1 MVELDKLR
9 SAVRERRRA
18 VGRSQRQLASSIGLH
33 PDVLSHKLNGHG
45 RALLSLPEAANIIST
60 LVSWGAFDDRTA
72 VEQAFRWAGIP
83 VAGPAGPR
91 WDEPPLSLLP
101 EVAAAGPDAAPAG
114 TTSGV
119 EGRLT
124 AVQLSRLPAAP
135 TALIGRQ
142 RQRDLVAEALQSSR
156 LVTLTGVGGT
166 GKTRLAVQVAADVA
180 EVHPDGVGFVD
191 LSSLRDAALFSTVL
205 ASACGVTS
213 AATEETEE
221 KLIHALDGRQILLL
235 VDNVE
240 HVVEGA
246 DVLGRVLAGAPGVRI
261 LATSR
266 VPLRLYGEHVLRV
279 PPLRLL
285 DEHDHHPER
294 SEAVALF
301 VERASAAG
309 SVEARSDLAVVAQI
323 CAAVDGLPLAIELA
337 AAATRR
343 YTPAELLPR
352 IRSGVG
358 VLRDG
363 PRDVPSRHRTLQA
376 TLDWSYTLLSL
387 PAQRLLS
394 HLSVFAG
401 RFGLDDAAAVSA
413 APSEEELADLLAELG
428 DNSMLESTA
437 AGAAPFA
444 LLQTVR
450 EYASAQLAGCGD
462 DDTVQRRNLT
472 HHLQRAELA
481 GRLSGSE
488 RASALAALKAV
499 YPNIRVALDY
509 AIRRGRDDTTV
520 LEQGFRLATAV
531 APVWLYSAP
540 VAEGL
545 LYLQRLLAVEC
556 DDLDPDLSANAE
568 MRLCAFACFS
578 GDYDLASTYSRRS
591 VHHFELVGDKLGLA
605 RSLRYDGEAEYAR
618 GNLSAAGAL
627 FRRALTVAR
636 RAGDCE
642 GQGHASNML
651 GQLLLHQGRLDEA
664 GDQLREAIAAFACS
678 DFTTG
683 IGCAT
688 QSLAEVLRSRGR
700 ADEAAELLRVA
711 LRIADLTSDVRSF
724 AYVFE
729 SFAILYAD
737 RGEHAQVVRLLA
749 AAAGVRERLGAR
761 LAPVDQTLLE
771 RGTARS
777 VNAVEPVTRRA
788 EHRRGRALPTAEVV
802 RSLLEHAAD
811 PVIATGDADELQAW
825 IDGYLVTSTAAR
837 PGVDPRPQ
845 HSRHET
851 RTPRSSPIRTEL
863 LRSVG

>member
-18 VGRSQRQLASSIGLH
+18 VGRSQRQLAAAVGLH

-45 RALLSLPEAANIIST
+45 RALLSLPEAANIILT
-60 LVSWGAFDDRTA
+60 LASWGAFDDRTA
-72 VEQAFRWAGIP
+72 VDQAFRWAGIP

-101 EVAAAGPDAAPAG
+101 GAKATGPEAVSARAL
-114 TTSGV
+114 SGV
-119 EGRLT
+119 DGRLT
-124 AVQLSRLPAAP
+124 AVQLGRLPAAP

-180 EVHPDGVGFVD
+180 ESYPDGVGFVD
-191 LSSLRDAALFSTVL
+191 LSSLRDHALLSTVL
-205 ASACGVTS
+205 ASACGIT
-213 AATEETEE
+213 AAAAEEAEE
-221 KLIHALDGRQILLL
+221 KLIDALDGRQILLL

-240 HVVEGA
+240 QVVEGA
-246 DVLGRVLAGAPGVRI
+246 DVLGRVLAATPGVRI

-285 DEHDHHPER
+285 DEHDQHPER

-309 SVEARSDLAVVAQI
+309 SVEARSDLDVVAQI
-323 CAAVDGLPLAIELA
+323 CGAVDGLPLAIELA

-343 YTPAELLPR
+343 YSPRELLPR

-376 TLDWSYTLLSL
+376 TLDWSYDLLSE

-413 APSEEELADLLAELG
+413 SPSEDELTDLLAELG
-428 DNSMLESTA
+428 DHSMIESTA

-450 EYASAQLAGCGD
+450 EYASMRLAGCD
-462 DDTVQRRNLT
+462 DDAVQQRNLA
-472 HHLQRAELA
+472 HHLQRAESA
-481 GRLSGSE
+481 GRLSGPE
-488 RASALAALKAV
+488 RVSALAALKAI
-499 YPNIRVALDY
+499 YPNIRVALDH
-509 AIRRGRDDTTV
+509 AIRRGRDDTTI

-556 DDLDPDLSANAE
+556 DDLDLDLGANAE
-568 MRLCAFACFS
+568 MWLCAFACFS

-591 VHHFELVGDKLGLA
+591 VHHFELIGDPVGVA
-605 RSLRYDGEAEYAR
+605 RSLRYDGESEYAR

-627 FRRALTVAR
+627 FRRALAVAR

-642 GQGHASNML
+642 GHGHASNML
-651 GQLLLHQGRLDEA
+651 GQLLLHQGRLEEA
-664 GDQLREAIAAFACS
+664 GDQLSEAIAAFACS

-683 IGCAT
+683 VGCAT

-729 SFAILYAD
+729 SFAVLHAD
-737 RGEHAQVVRLLA
+737 RDKHVQVVRLLA

-761 LAPVDQTLLE
+761 LAPVDQALLE

-777 VNAVEPVTRRA
+777 VEAVDPVTRRA
-788 EHRRGRALPTAEVV
+788 EQRRGRALPTAEVV
-802 RSLLEHAAD
+802 RSLLEHETD
-811 PVIATGDADELQAW
+811 PIIATGDAEDLLAW
-825 IDGYLVTSTAAR
+825 VDGYLATSTDAR
-837 PGVDPRPQ
+837 LRDDLRLQ
-845 HSRHET
+845 HSRHES
-851 RTPRSSPIRTEL
+851 RTFRSSPMRTEL